1 MKKLIAIALCALTI
15 GSAAVVAPAVSPD
28 TSSPFS
34 ITANAAVPERNMY
47 IGQRSETVKWLQWT
61 LTALG
66 YDTKGCDGVYGS
78 NTKAAVYRYQNPG
91 SWSSNN
97 KNNNMTIIDLKNTL
111 FLLTSFAVTFT
122 SKLGTYITYL

>member
-1 MKKLIAIALCALTI
+1 MKRLIAIAMLIATI
-15 GSAAVVAPAVSPD
+15 GTATVVAPAVSPD

-78 NTKAAVYRYQNPG
+78 NTKSAVLRYLL
-91 SWSSNN
+91 
-97 KNNNMTIIDLKNTL
+97 IADF
-111 FLLTSFAVTFT
+111 FL
-122 SKLGTYITYL
+122 Y